1 MIRINSVT
9 RSEGVVKEVAVFK
22 IVGMRSWNLN
32 ADDLEEMLSFY
43 RDKLG
48 VQESGRQTIAGAS
61 VVRLRAGE
69 QGIGLF
75 DASQGPRPGIP
86 HHTFNCEGPSDPE
99 EMKRE
104 LAARGIAVESV
115 RQEHDGRG
123 YSVYVV
129 DPGGNRL
136 ELAVKP
142 A

>member
-1 MIRINSVT
+1 M
-9 RSEGVVKEVAVFK
+9 FK

-32 ADDLEEMLSFY
+32 ADDLEDMVAFY

-48 VQESGRQTIAGAS
+48 VQESGRQTIAGAN

-86 HHTFNCEGPSDPE
+86 HHTFHCEGPSDPE
-99 EMKRE
+99 EMKSE
-104 LAARGIAVESV
+104 LSARGITVESV

-123 YSVYVV
+123 YSVYVL
-129 DPGGNRL
+129 DPSGNRL
-136 ELAVKP
+136 ELSVRP